1 MAKVREKQ
9 ATDAYL
15 KFLKSKGATT
25 GTLYQRSRFLDAFML
40 KLSDKEQTRKTFAIA
55 LEETLMSLPQADRSN
70 ALNTAREYFPFW
82 MNDIK
87 AIAMFHEY
95 YGFSIKEM
103 TWEPKHT
110 TLDALTKNLD
120 NETFNAEESSSLTHY
135 LEAIANLGANRSIIS
150 TRNKLAKIILLRLRE
165 APIKNHAVYRLSV
178 DLTLPLFKTQEIR
191 ELYLDVVRE
200 FYHFWENAPNA
211 EELTFG
217 KN

>member
-9 ATDAYL
+9 AADAYL
-15 KFLKSKGATT
+15 KFLQSKGAPT
-25 GTLYQRSRFLDAFML
+25 GTLYWRSRFLDAFIL
-40 KLSDKEQTRKTFAIA
+40 KLVDKEQTRKAFAIA
-55 LEETLMSLPQADRSN
+55 LEETLINLPQEDRSN

-95 YGFSIKEM
+95 YGFTTKEIK
-103 TWEPKHT
+103 WKPKHA

-120 NETFNAEESSSLTHY
+120 NETFNSAENQSLKNY
-135 LEAIANLGANRSIIS
+135 LQAIANLGADHSVID
-150 TRNKLAKIILLRLRE
+150 TRKKLAKIILLRLRE
-165 APIKNHAVYRLSV
+165 APMKNHSAYRISV
-178 DLTLPLFKTQEIR
+178 DLTLPLFRTQEIR

-200 FYHFWENAPNA
+200 FYHFWENKPNA